1 MDGVFAWVAAH
12 GYGALYL
19 LLALGVVGL
28 PIPDETLLVFTGY
41 LIFRGSLH
49 PLGAFVAAVAGAWTG
64 ISGSYLL
71 GRTLGAGAVHRYG
84 KYIHFTEARLAYV
97 HRWFDRIG
105 HWMLVAGYY
114 IIGVRHFTAIVAGMS
129 KLEYPTFIAY
139 AWTGGALWVSTFLTL
154 GYFLGEDWRPVA
166 ELVQHYL
173 AYASAAVVT
182 VAVLWYIVW
191 KKLRNKP
198 ARTKP

>member
-41 LIFRGSLH
+41 LIGRGTLN
-49 PLGAFVAAVAGAWTG
+49 PAGAFAAAVAGAWTG

-71 GRTLGAGAVHRYG
+71 GRTLGVGVVHRYG
-84 KYIHFTEARLAYV
+84 KYIHFTEARLAKV

-114 IIGVRHFTAIVAGMS
+114 IAGVRHFTAVVAGMS
-129 KLEYPTFIAY
+129 KLEFPTFMAY
-139 AWTGGALWVSTFLTL
+139 AWSGGALWVATFLSL
-154 GYFLGEDWRPVA
+154 GYFLGENWRQVA
-166 ELVQHYL
+166 ELVHQYIV
-173 AYASAAVVT
+173 YASVVIVAAG
-182 VAVLWYIVW
+182 VLWFAFW
-191 KKLRNKP
+191 RKKSKTR
-198 ARTKP
+198 R

>member
-1 MDGVFAWVAAH
+1 MDQVFAWVTAH

-41 LIFRGSLH
+41 LIGRGTLN
-49 PLGAFVAAVAGAWTG
+49 PVGAFAAAVAGAWTG

-71 GRTLGAGAVHRYG
+71 GRTLGVGAVHRYG
-84 KYIHFTEARLAYV
+84 KYIHFTEDRLAYV

-114 IIGVRHFTAIVAGMS
+114 ITGVRHLTAVVAGMS
-129 KLEYPTFIAY
+129 KLEFPTFMAY
-139 AWTGGALWVSTFLTL
+139 AWTGGALWVTTFLTL
-154 GYFLGEDWRPVA
+154 GYLLGENWRQVA
-166 ELVQHYL
+166 ELVNRYIV
-173 AYASAAVVT
+173 YAS
-182 VAVLWYIVW
+182 VAIILAGVLWYV
-191 KKLRNKP
+191 LRNAKT
-198 ARTKP
+198 RR

>member
-41 LIFRGSLH
+41 LIFRGTLT
-49 PLGAFVAAVAGAWTG
+49 PVGAFAAALAGTWTG

-71 GRTLGAGAVHRYG
+71 GRTLGVGAVHRYG
-84 KYIHFTEARLAYV
+84 KYIHLTEDRLAYV
-97 HRWFDRIG
+97 HRWFERIG
-105 HWMLVAGYY
+105 HWMLVAGYF
-114 IIGVRHFTAIVAGMS
+114 IAGVRHFTAVVAGMS

-139 AWTGGALWVSTFLTL
+139 AWAGGALWVTTFLTL
-154 GYFLGEDWRPVA
+154 GYFLGENWLRVA
-166 ELVQHYL
+166 ELIHRYIGYGSVAIL
-173 AYASAAVVT
+173 AAAALWLVVWYVLKGKSAT
-182 VAVLWYIVW
+182 
-191 KKLRNKP
+191 
-198 ARTKP
+198 TKP

>member
-1 MDGVFAWVAAH
+1 MDGVFTWVAAH

-41 LIFRGSLH
+41 LIFRGKLH
-49 PLGAFVAAVAGAWTG
+49 PVGAFAAALAGTWTG

-84 KYIHFTEARLAYV
+84 KYIHFTEDRLANV

-105 HWMLVAGYY
+105 HWMLVAGYF
-114 IIGVRHFTAIVAGMS
+114 IAGVRHFTAVVAGMS
-129 KLEYPTFIAY
+129 ELEYPTFIAY
-139 AWTGGALWVSTFLTL
+139 AWTGGALWVTTFLTM
-154 GYFLGEDWRPVA
+154 GYFLGENWLPVA
-166 ELVQHYL
+166 ELVHRDVGI
-173 AYASAAVVT
+173 ASIAMMAVG
-182 VAVLWYIVW
+182 IVGYVVW
-191 KKLRNKP
+191 FALKKRT

>member
-1 MDGVFAWVAAH
+1 MEGVFAWVAAH

-28 PIPDETLLVFTGY
+28 PIPDETLLVFSGY
-41 LIFRGSLH
+41 LIFRGKLH
-49 PLGAFVAAVAGAWTG
+49 PVGAFAAAVAGAWTG

-71 GRTLGAGAVHRYG
+71 GRTLGVGAVHRYG
-84 KYIHFTEARLAYV
+84 RYIHFTEARLAYV

-114 IIGVRHFTAIVAGMS
+114 IIGVRHFTAVVAGMS

-154 GYFLGEDWRPVA
+154 GYFLGENWRPVA
-166 ELVQHYL
+166 ELVHHYI
-173 AYASAAVVT
+173 AYASAAIVT
-182 VAVLWYIVW
+182 AGVLWYILW
-191 KKLRNKP
+191 KKPRTNP
-198 ARTKP
+198 AKTKP

>member
-1 MDGVFAWVAAH
+1 MDGVFDWVAAH

-28 PIPDETLLVFTGY
+28 PIPDETLLVFTGV
-41 LIFRGSLH
+41 LIGRGTLN
-49 PLGAFVAAVAGAWTG
+49 PVGAFAAAVAGSWTG

-84 KYIHFTEARLAYV
+84 KYIHFTEDRLAYV

-114 IIGVRHFTAIVAGMS
+114 IAGVRHFTAVVAGMS
-129 KLEYPTFIAY
+129 KLEFPTFMAY
-139 AWTGGALWVSTFLTL
+139 AWTGGALWVATFLTL
-154 GYFLGEDWRPVA
+154 GYFLGDNWRQVA
-166 ELVQHYL
+166 ELIHRYVV
-173 AYASAAVVT
+173 YASVMIVAAGI
-182 VAVLWYIVW
+182 LWFLMR
-191 KKLRNKP
+191 KRSAKTR
-198 ARTKP
+198 R